1 MLMTGAASCGVS
13 HTHTRAVAIL
23 RRPVAYARPV
33 ASSYFTHLRDVS
45 PWGRMS
51 LVKRSGMDG
60 GDGVGSVAMA
70 TVLLLVLL
78 LHRTIRSG
86 AARLRRAHMDDA
98 VLRKGVAAAVDR
110 SSDEARRIVDER
122 KRVAVRKAMQQLCR
136 SACGERGFHTH
147 LTGMH
152 LQR

>member
-1 MLMTGAASCGVS
+1 
-13 HTHTRAVAIL
+13 
-23 RRPVAYARPV
+23 
-33 ASSYFTHLRDVS
+33 
-45 PWGRMS
+45 
-51 LVKRSGMDG
+51 
-60 GDGVGSVAMA
+60 MA
-70 TVLLLVLL
+70 TVLLLLVVVVLLLLVLL

-122 KRVAVRKAMQQLCR
+122 KRVAVRKAMQLCR
-136 SACGERGFHTH
+136 SASRERGFHTH

-152 LQR
+152 QR

>member
-1 MLMTGAASCGVS
+1 
-13 HTHTRAVAIL
+13 
-23 RRPVAYARPV
+23 
-33 ASSYFTHLRDVS
+33 
-45 PWGRMS
+45 MS

-70 TVLLLVLL
+70 TVLLLVLLVLLLVLL